1 MMPVDKKISLHW
13 VWVPVP
19 VMEKCPLE
27 ITLAHTQLDSIP
39 QQFSICGCIKSLYPW
54 SSNSCLSTSQAG
66 EADKTRGW
74 LGRWIKTLPDLNRGL
89 GRTNRVII
97 IRITTSSFA
106 NRISDPHL
114 FHSLDRHFSCPNIG
128 YLIWIDALLSAW
140 KSGINIDISKKLTA
154 IFCFAGMFLT
164 PPVK

>member
-39 QQFSICGCIKSLYPW
+39 QQFSICGCIKSLYPP
-54 SSNSCLSTSQAG
+54 SSTSCLSTSQVDSEAG

-106 NRISDPHL
+106 NRISVPHL
-114 FHSLDRHFSCPNIG
+114 FYSLDRHFSCPNIG

-140 KSGINIDISKKLTA
+140 KSGINIK
-154 IFCFAGMFLT
+154 IFERN
-164 PPVK
+164 